1 MEDQIITI
9 FTCPYSRA
17 QLIKG
22 RLESEGIECF
32 LSNIN
37 LVQPDIASG
46 VNIKINESD
55 TGKALQII
63 EEIKHLSGEA
73 KLETLKELKSIRRI
87 LVPIDFSE
95 NSLNACNYALA
106 LADKLKAEIKL
117 LYSYFNPIIGSE
129 PYLEGQTFDLYMD
142 QVINNI
148 AIDARRHLLELK
160 SKIQQKIDEENI
172 KHVKISY
179 ALDKGAPDDV
189 ILHYIEKFKP
199 GVVVMGT
206 KGADD
211 DAGRFIGSVTRKVI
225 ENARIP
231 VFAIPGNAEF
241 KSTQQLNRVLYAT
254 NFDQHDFESLRKLMT
269 LVRPFGMKIMCAHI
283 SIEGQAKID
292 EARMKSLKEHFS
304 KEYTDYPISCEIIR
318 HENVVQGLQ
327 EYIEKNNIE
336 MIAITTHKRGIIERF
351 FNPSI
356 ARKMLFHSQVPLL
369 VFHS

>member
-9 FTCPYSRA
+9 ITCPYSRA

-22 RLESEGIECF
+22 KLESEGIECF

-37 LVQPDIASG
+37 LVQPDIAAG
-46 VNIKINESD
+46 VNIKIKESD
-55 TGKALQII
+55 AGKVLPII
-63 EEIKHLSGEA
+63 NKIKEQSGAEKQA
-73 KLETLKELKSIRRI
+73 TLKELKSIRRI
-87 LVPIDFSE
+87 LVPVDFSE
-95 NSLNACNYALA
+95 HSLNACNYALA

-129 PYLEGQTFDLYMD
+129 PYLEGQSFDLYMD

-160 SKIQQKIDEENI
+160 SKIQQQVEAENI

-179 ALDKGAPDDV
+179 ALDKGPADDV
-189 ILHYIEKFKP
+189 IFHYIEKFKP
-199 GVVVMGT
+199 GVVVMGI

-211 DAGRFIGSVTRKVI
+211 DSGKFIGSTTRKVM
-225 ENARIP
+225 ENSQVP

-241 KSTQQLNRVLYAT
+241 KSTQQFNRVLYAT
-254 NFDQHDFESLRKLMT
+254 NFDESDFGSLRKLMT
-269 LVRPFGMKIMCAHI
+269 LVRPFNMKIMCAHI
-283 SIEGQAKID
+283 SFEGMGKVD
-292 EARMKSLKEHFS
+292 EARMKSMKKHFNE
-304 KEYTDYPISCEIIR
+304 EYQEYSISCEIIQ
-318 HENVVQGLQ
+318 HENVVEGLQ
-327 EYIEKNNIE
+327 EYIEKNEID
-336 MIAITTHKRGIIERF
+336 MIAMTTHKRGIIERF

-356 ARKMLFHSQVPLL
+356 ARKMLFHSRIPVL